1 MKKNGEIVIFLRQ
14 KDYVMENNHLGEG
27 AFGKTVL
34 LSDPQLDGEKFVA
47 KKYEPQLQSE
57 AELFFKN
64 FRNEIKI
71 MLRLN
76 HKNIVRI
83 YNWLLFENRHT
94 GIIVMEYVEGKDIE
108 KYVKDYKLKYSSST
122 LDDLFLQLVNAFD
135 YMEQNKVV
143 HRDIREKN
151 ILVTKDGVIKVIDF
165 GLGKIVKPS
174 DVSKKDTLRSKINRD
189 GVDIYP
195 QEYYEGIYTSQTDMF
210 YLAELF
216 CRLLRA
222 SQKEQFFSYSH
233 ILNKMK
239 SYNPKDRYKS
249 FSEVKEV
256 ISNRDFENIT
266 NEDRRIYRGFTNSL
280 YSSIDKFSCTPRF
293 EDDISK
299 VINKLGDILS
309 KNYLEEVIQNNS
321 DLISVFV
328 LTGYIYYESNIITTE
343 SLENFYNW
351 FRELDQ
357 KKQKWVLDNLAYKL
371 GQNEVEKIDEELPF

>member
-1 MKKNGEIVIFLRQ
+1 MKKNGEIVTFLRQ
-14 KDYVMENNHLGEG
+14 KHFVMENNHLGEG

-239 SYNPKDRYKS
+239 AYNPKDRYKS

-266 NEDRRIYRGFTNSL
+266 DEDRRIYRSFTGSL
-280 YSSIDKFSCTPRF
+280 YSSIGKFSCTPRF

-321 DLISVFV
+321 DLISIFV
-328 LTGYIYYESNIITTE
+328 LTDYSYYGSNIITTE
-343 SLENFYNW
+343 SLKNFYNW
-351 FRELDQ
+351 FRGLDQ
-357 KKQKWVLDNLAYKL
+357 KKQKWVLDHLAYKL
-371 GQNEVEKIDEELPF
+371 GQNEVETIDEELPF